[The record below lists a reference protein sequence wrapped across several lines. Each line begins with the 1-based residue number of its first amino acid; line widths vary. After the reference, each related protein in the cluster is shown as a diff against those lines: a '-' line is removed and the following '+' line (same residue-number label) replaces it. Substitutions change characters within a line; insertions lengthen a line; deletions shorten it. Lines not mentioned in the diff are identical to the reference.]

1 MLFGTYYLFTT
12 MPRGFI
18 PSQDSGFMFAMTM
31 GPQDISFDNMAKHH
45 RAIAEVVRKHSEVDS
60 VGAFVMGGN
69 QAFVFAR
76 MKPREERQHS
86 VDEIIADLRPK
97 VAASTKSDDLH
108 AQPSADPGQRPAY
121 DKRIPAHP
129 AKCEP

>member
-1 MLFGTYYLFTT
+1 MTRAYERTLGVAMRYHVETSAVALLMLFGTYYLFTT

-45 RAIAEVVRKHSEVDS
+45 RAIAEVVRKHPKSES

-76 MKPREERQHS
+76 MKPRERT
-86 VDEIIADLRPK
+86 
-97 VAASTKSDDLH
+97 AALGGSRS
-108 AQPSADPGQRPAY
+108 S
-121 DKRIPAHP
+121 RISGRR
-129 AKCEP
+129 